1 MDLYR
6 VFEMTLENE
15 PSRRK
20 SPDELQRYYLRIMPQ
35 ASRLSRLGN
44 NIAQAA
50 QTLAQRIHGEMPA
63 ATAEPAY
70 RRA

>member
-20 SPDELQRYYLRIMPQ
+20 SLDEMQRYYTRIMPQ
-35 ASRLSRLGN
+35 PGRLSRLGN
-44 NIAQAA
+44 NIAKAA
-50 QTLAQRIHGEMPA
+50 QTLAQRVHGEMPA
-63 ATAEPAY
+63 APAEPAY